1 MEVYKF
7 NEIIIGEDGESEFG
21 FTKIIIRGPNG
32 DLYYAETEDRF
43 KTSSEI
49 DIDNL
54 DLISIDTDAC
64 WPIYSARL
72 LRAPSTVS
80 SDSHVKEPNLMLYR
94 NDPKETPLSN
104 HMLHEIEAY
113 ELLRQHP
120 HPNIVEYRGC
130 VVSDGRITGICLAK
144 YKMTLLERMAE
155 STPFNKDLFLEG
167 IERGIRHLHSL
178 GIVHNDINPYNIMFD
193 ELDRAIIIDFDS
205 WQKNGQEFGR
215 SKGTSGWMI
224 EGAEYSLFENDIFG
238 LSKMQEYIYNPSS
251 WDLLNPLGMST
262 SAKSSQTSTS
272 PTSTGGPR
280 DVSDSFGTAPESPVD
295 GDKQNITTPV
305 PATAQ
310 GEGKTKQVLGLGQD

>member
-1 MEVYKF
+1 
-7 NEIIIGEDGESEFG
+7 
-21 FTKIIIRGPNG
+21 
-32 DLYYAETEDRF
+32 
-43 KTSSEI
+43 
-49 DIDNL
+49 
-54 DLISIDTDAC
+54 
-64 WPIYSARL
+64 
-72 LRAPSTVS
+72 
-80 SDSHVKEPNLMLYR
+80 
-94 NDPKETPLSN
+94 
-104 HMLHEIEAY
+104 
-113 ELLRQHP
+113 
-120 HPNIVEYRGC
+120 
-130 VVSDGRITGICLAK
+130 
-144 YKMTLLERMAE
+144 MTLLERMAE

-193 ELDRAIIIDFDS
+193 ELDRAVIIDFDS

-251 WDLLNPLGMST
+251 WDPLNPLGMST

-272 PTSTGGPR
+272 PTSTGGLR
-280 DVSDSFGTAPESPVD
+280 DVSDPFGTAPESPVD